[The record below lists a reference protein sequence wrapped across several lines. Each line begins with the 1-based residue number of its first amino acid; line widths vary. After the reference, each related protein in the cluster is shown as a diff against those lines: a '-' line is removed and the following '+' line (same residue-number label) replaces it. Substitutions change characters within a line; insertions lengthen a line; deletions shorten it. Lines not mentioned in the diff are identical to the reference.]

1 MRAAATEVPARAR
14 RGGEADSGVRLG
26 RVIRW
31 AIIAGMVV
39 GVLLPFVPL
48 LLWSVSFSWRFPSL
62 FPVEFS
68 LRAWRYLGT
77 PASKL
82 GEALLGSLVVALT
95 VTIISVIIGIPA
107 GRALG
112 LYRFKGKTA
121 MEFLILAPVIMP
133 GIAVI
138 MGIHVLF
145 IRYGLSDTPLGV
157 ILVHLIPT
165 TPYVVTVL
173 AGVFANYDPDY
184 EDQARVLGAN
194 SLRTFV
200 RVTLPMIFPG
210 VAVAGLFGFLIS
222 WNQYVLTLIIGG
234 GRVITLPL
242 LLFGFARSG
251 DNAIAAALA
260 LVFLGPAILMIILT
274 TRYLTGSSAIGA
286 FGRL

>member
-1 MRAAATEVPARAR
+1 MTNLSLEARAAGRIDLGTWIGSAT
-14 RGGEADSGVRLG
+14 
-26 RVIRW
+26 RW
-31 AIIAGMVV
+31 VVVTGIVV

-48 LLWSVSFSWRFPSL
+48 LIWSVSFGWRFPHL
-62 FPVEFS
+62 LPTEYS
-68 LRAWRYLGT
+68 LRAWQYLAT

-82 GEALLGSLVVALT
+82 GEALISSSIIGVI
-95 VTIISVIIGIPA
+95 VTIASVLIGIPA

-112 LYRFKGKTA
+112 QHRFKGKTPV
-121 MEFLILAPVIMP
+121 EFLILAPVIMP
-133 GIAVI
+133 GIAVV

-145 IRYGLSDTPLGV
+145 IRYGLADTPLGV

-165 TPYVVTVL
+165 TPYVVMVL
-173 AGVFANYDPDY
+173 SSVFANYDPDY

-194 SLRTFV
+194 PIKTFL
-200 RVTLPMIFPG
+200 RVTLPLIFPG
-210 VAVAGLFGFLIS
+210 VAVAALFAFLIS

-274 TRYLTGSSAIGA
+274 TRYLSGGSSAVRG